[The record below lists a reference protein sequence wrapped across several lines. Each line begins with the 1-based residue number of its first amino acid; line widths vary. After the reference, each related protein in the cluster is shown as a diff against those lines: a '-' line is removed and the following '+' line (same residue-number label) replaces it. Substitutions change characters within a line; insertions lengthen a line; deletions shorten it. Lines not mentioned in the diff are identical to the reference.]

1 MKKLNLIIK
10 SGLLMGSVLLCACS
24 AQQPP
29 KEIVKIQTVKVM
41 EPFIPDPGAVEYI
54 YEPPMVDVI
63 DIPPGLDPEGI
74 YYRPQHQQIVEIR
87 QGRWNYY
94 RKGQK

>member
-1 MKKLNLIIK
+1 MKIVNA
-10 SGLLMGSVLLCACS
+10 STALLLSLAVLTGCS
-24 AQQPP
+24 SKQPEP
-29 KEIVKIQTVKVM
+29 KEVIKIQTVKVM

-63 DIPPGLDPEGI
+63 DVPPGLDPEGV

-94 RKGQK
+94 NRNK